1 MAYIGEAVERSRS
14 RRLAVLATVLAI
26 GVVASACSGGS
37 TDGASEP
44 DSAGD
49 SVEATTTTAAAE
61 SSATTASTDV
71 ESEDTA
77 TGEVEPT
84 FSGDGFANPN
94 GTTFSAET
102 TPDEAAVM
110 ANEIAGETSDYAG
123 ALARL
128 LPFPSLSLPADTTIA
143 TLGMGM
149 NEFDGVI
156 TQTLTMTFDTSA
168 PIDDVLTTFRQEAM
182 ALGGDAEGSRATI
195 GDVDLSM
202 FETTDE
208 DVVKPPI
215 FLSAHFDNLE
225 PEALALFDGI
235 AAAVPA
241 IEGGRII
248 GAGVR
253 YDELG
258 GVSVRISQA
267 TNALSGDELS
277 DTIDQRSRDIGW
289 VFTGRRALEHHES
302 LQVLRLG
309 ADFTGSSP
317 AFDTFETPG
326 DSAVAAI
333 DLTTSPANFDPED
346 PFGGRDTEFV
356 ELYYPSS
363 Q

>member
-1 MAYIGEAVERSRS
+1 M
-14 RRLAVLATVLAI
+14 
-26 GVVASACSGGS
+26 
-37 TDGASEP
+37 
-44 DSAGD
+44 
-49 SVEATTTTAAAE
+49 
-61 SSATTASTDV
+61 
-71 ESEDTA
+71 
-77 TGEVEPT
+77 
-84 FSGDGFANPN
+84 
-94 GTTFSAET
+94 
-102 TPDEAAVM
+102 
-110 ANEIAGETSDYAG
+110 
-123 ALARL
+123 
-128 LPFPSLSLPADTTIA
+128 
-143 TLGMGM
+143 
-149 NEFDGVI
+149 
-156 TQTLTMTFDTSA
+156 
-168 PIDDVLTTFRQEAM
+168 
-182 ALGGDAEGSRATI
+182 GGDAEGSRATI